1 MIATKIKTKPNTI
14 EYDDNLV
21 TVVLIKTN
29 PICEAKI
36 AGKSVLDWTKSAVNM
51 FHVIISESTEDYLSI
66 AKQVSTKS
74 QYIFVMP
81 AQHPLLLKKDVMEM
95 VDYIVY
101 KNLTHAKFACGEIF
115 LVEALPKMDQVTDI
129 FMVPIAVDRCAK
141 IENEVTMGAYSAIIQ
156 NRIITYH
163 MEQGVRVIDP
173 KTTFIDSNVIIGNG
187 VTLAPFVSL
196 INGTVVGDH
205 CFIDSF
211 SIIDHS
217 TLMPNSRVNSSH
229 LQNVVVHSFVTVD
242 PYQHLHD
249 CELES
254 NQDQVKH

>member
-1 MIATKIKTKPNTI
+1 MIATKTKSKTNTI
-14 EYDDNLV
+14 EYDDHLV
-21 TVVLIKTN
+21 TVVLVKNN

-51 FHVIISESTEDYLSI
+51 FRVVVIESTDDFLTI
-66 AKQVSTKS
+66 AKQTDTKS
-74 QYIFVMP
+74 QYVFVMP
-81 AQHPLLLKKDVMEM
+81 AQHPLLLKKDIMEM
-95 VDYIVY
+95 VDYMVY
-101 KNLTHAKFACGEIF
+101 KNLTHTKFACGDMY
-115 LVEALPKMDQVTDI
+115 LVEELPKMDQVTDI
-129 FMVPIAVDRCAK
+129 FMVPIAIDRCAK
-141 IENEVTMGAYSAIIQ
+141 IENEVTIGAYSAIIQ

-163 MEQGVRVIDP
+163 MEQGVRVMDP
-173 KTTFIDSNVIIGNG
+173 KTTFIDSNVSIGNG

-196 INGTVVGDH
+196 INGTVVGDE

-229 LQNVVVHSFVTVD
+229 LQNVVVHSFVTVA

-249 CELES
+249 CEVDH
-254 NQDQVKH
+254 NTDY